1 MEHSF
6 DIEIAKLYGI
16 ECAIV
21 YKHILFWIIKNK
33 AHNKNF
39 KEGSYWTYFSI
50 NSLQTIF
57 PYFSI
62 KQLRN
67 IIDKMKENGIIKV
80 GNFNSQKYDR
90 TLWYAFIEE
99 PEELKKIVPTGLKEE
114 DSQKGKSICPNGQME
129 VPEKANGIVQMGEPI
144 PYNKTNI
151 ETNTKKDLLVEE
163 EKEPKKFVKPT
174 IEEIDAYCKE
184 KGVKINAEKF
194 YWHYEARGWMMGKN
208 KMKSWKAAVR
218 TWKLNSNSNN
228 TANEFLR
235 LGKEE

>member
-6 DIEIAKLYGI
+6 DIEIAKKYGI

-39 KEGSYWTYFSI
+39 RDGSYWTYFSI
-50 NSLQTIF
+50 SSLQSIF

-62 KQLRN
+62 KQLRT
-67 IIDKMKENGIIKV
+67 ILEKMKEQGIIKV
-80 GNFNSQKYDR
+80 GNYNSQKYDR
-90 TLWYAFIEE
+90 TLWYAFVEE
-99 PEELKKIVPTGLKEE
+99 PEELKKIVPIGLKEE

-129 VPEKANGIVQMGEPI
+129 FPETANGFSQTDKPI

-151 ETNTKKDLLVEE
+151 LTDIKTDIFE
-163 EKEPKKFVKPT
+163 EKTPKKFVKPT
-174 IEEIDAYCKE
+174 VEEIKE
-184 KGVKINAEKF
+184 YAKKINANINAEKF
-194 YWHYEARGWMMGKN
+194 FYHYEARGWMMGKN

-218 TWKLNSNSNN
+218 TWKINTNSNN
-228 TANEFLR
+228 AANEFLM
-235 LGKEE
+235 LGQEE